1 MRRGVKTGRKKFE
14 TTTEIISYEQ
24 LYKEFIR
31 NCKVRGLAEKAIK
44 SYY

>member
-1 MRRGVKTGRKKFE
+1 MRRGVKTGGKKFT

-31 NCKVRGLAEKAIK
+31 NCKIRGLAEETI
-44 SYY
+44 